1 LVAVTGSESVRLI
14 IRKPKMGYELAVGPL
29 LVAVIAFIA
38 FMTVLYWFVS
48 DRFREVVIGFI
59 VAGMVLELM
68 VILPI
73 WVVSI

>member
-1 LVAVTGSESVRLI
+1 
-14 IRKPKMGYELAVGPL
+14 MGYELAVGPL

-38 FMTVLYWFVS
+38 FLTVLYWLVS
-48 DRFREVVIGFI
+48 DHFREVIIGFI

>member
-1 LVAVTGSESVRLI
+1 
-14 IRKPKMGYELAVGPL
+14 MGYEVAVGPL
-29 LVAVIAFIA
+29 LIAVIAFIA
-38 FMTVLYWFVS
+38 VMTALYWFVS
-48 DRFREVVIGFI
+48 YRFREVIIGFI

>member
-1 LVAVTGSESVRLI
+1 M
-14 IRKPKMGYELAVGPL
+14 RKPNMIYELAVGPL

-38 FMTVLYWFVS
+38 VMTILYWFVS
-48 DRFREVVIGFI
+48 YRFREVIIGFI

>member
-1 LVAVTGSESVRLI
+1 
-14 IRKPKMGYELAVGPL
+14 MGYESAVGPV

-48 DRFREVVIGFI
+48 YRFREVIIGFI
-59 VAGMVLELM
+59 VAGTVLELM

>member
-1 LVAVTGSESVRLI
+1 LVAVTGSGSARLI
-14 IRKPKMGYELAVGPL
+14 RRKPKMGYELVVGPV

-38 FMTVLYWFVS
+38 FLTVLYWLVS
-48 DRFREVVIGFI
+48 DRFREVIIGFI

>member
-1 LVAVTGSESVRLI
+1 MVAVTGSGSARLTT
-14 IRKPKMGYELAVGPL
+14 RKPNMGYEVAVGPL

-38 FMTVLYWFVS
+38 FMTALYWFVS
-48 DRFREVVIGFI
+48 YRFREVIIGFI